1 MKLRRK
7 QDSDED
13 LGNFETLLPGNENY
27 RFVGFKKFSDYY
39 LTAELQT
46 KRWILRN
53 LPKDGVFI
61 DVGANVGIL
70 TACAAIKAVEG
81 LIVSIEPTSTF
92 DVLKRNLKSLNDQLS
107 NIQLHNVALGE
118 NNGKHKDKLY
128 KIWGEEP
135 VEDIFDFKTLDSLVS
150 ELALKKINVVKID
163 TDGFELEVLK
173 GASNTLRTHRP
184 TVIVEVNEAMAIRQT
199 SHQDLFQF
207 MIDAKYDKAL
217 ILDGHNYVFTT
228 SWGPGKPWPN
238 CLKIMTDREE
248 MIFDSLGE
256 LIASENIKN
265 LVPEF
270 IENRIELVRG
280 EKEVVFKGQ
289 IEQWAYAVKLNV
301 FVNEILPGETIL
313 EIQGE
318 LLSGSVGFSATNAT
332 GNMFLSPEK
341 ALSQNGFF
349 NIRIKVKNFENS
361 LVLRPISSGSFEVK
375 ILSISAFS
383 LGDIKL
389 ERIKN
394 IKEIEV
400 VSAAT
405 ILKQIDPKFNVS
417 LHNFI
422 ERSDSGYLME
432 QSTAHFLAAFY
443 SAFRPAKHL
452 EIGTWEGFG
461 SALALENGA
470 SEVWSIEKYE
480 KINPEYKSR
489 YLGSKETFKP
499 GWLVN
504 QSHLDRFHQI
514 FGDST
519 DIDLEVLELSFFD
532 SVLIDGAH
540 DYQSVSI
547 DSEAAIKLTKIESIV
562 LWDDFPIYESDINL
576 PRVGVLK
583 AIETMLP
590 KLREVFQLY
599 AVSGTSILIGFRK
612 N

>member
-1 MKLRRK
+1 VKLRHK
-7 QDSDED
+7 QDSREN
-13 LGNFETLLPGNENY
+13 LGNFETLIPGNENY

-53 LPKDGVFI
+53 LPKNGVFI

-70 TACAAIKAVEG
+70 TACAAIQAVEG
-81 LIVSIEPTSTF
+81 LIISIEPTSTF
-92 DVLKRNLKSLNDQLS
+92 DILKRNLKSINDQLS
-107 NIQLHNVALGE
+107 NIQFHKIALGE
-118 NNGKHKDKLY
+118 NNGERKDKLY
-128 KIWGEEP
+128 KIWGEDP
-135 VEDIFDFKTLDSLVS
+135 VEEIFEFKTLDSLVS
-150 ELALKKINVVKID
+150 ELALIKIDVIKID

-173 GASNTLRTHRP
+173 GAFNTLRTHRP
-184 TVIVEVNEAMAIRQT
+184 TVIVEINEAMAIRQT

-228 SWGPGKPWPN
+228 SWEPGKPWPN

-248 MIFDSLGE
+248 LILDNLGKF
-256 LIASENIKN
+256 IASENIKT
-265 LVPEF
+265 LVPKF
-270 IENRIELVRG
+270 IENRIKFVHN
-280 EKEVVFKGQ
+280 EKEIIFKGQ
-289 IEQWAYAVKLNV
+289 IEQWAYAAKLNV
-301 FVNEILPGETIL
+301 LVSEMLPEEIIL
-313 EIQGE
+313 KVEGE
-318 LLSGSVGFSATNAT
+318 LLSGSIGFSVSNAT
-332 GNMFLSPEK
+332 GDRFLSPEK
-341 ALSQNGFF
+341 ALKQNGFF
-349 NIRIKVKNFENS
+349 EIRIKVKNFENT
-361 LVLRPISSGSFEVK
+361 LILRPISSENFEVK
-375 ILSISAFS
+375 ISSISAFS

-389 ERIKN
+389 EQIQN
-394 IKEIEV
+394 IEEIEV

-405 ILKQIDPKFNVS
+405 VLKQIDPQFNES
-417 LHNFI
+417 WHNFI

-443 SAFRPAKHL
+443 RVFRPAKHL

-480 KINPEYKSR
+480 KTNPEYKSR
-489 YLGSKETFKP
+489 YLGSEEIFKP

-504 QSHLDRFHQI
+504 QSHHGRFHQI

-519 DIDLEVLELSFFD
+519 DIDLEVLDVKFFD

-540 DYQSVSI
+540 DNHSVAI
-547 DSEAAIKLTKIESIV
+547 DSESAIRLTKVASIV
-562 LWDDFPIYESDINL
+562 LWDDFPIYKSDINL
-576 PRVGVLK
+576 PREGVLK

-590 KLREVFQLY
+590 KLTEVFQLY

>member
-1 MKLRRK
+1 
-7 QDSDED
+7 
-13 LGNFETLLPGNENY
+13 
-27 RFVGFKKFSDYY
+27 
-39 LTAELQT
+39 
-46 KRWILRN
+46 
-53 LPKDGVFI
+53 
-61 DVGANVGIL
+61 
-70 TACAAIKAVEG
+70 
-81 LIVSIEPTSTF
+81 
-92 DVLKRNLKSLNDQLS
+92 
-107 NIQLHNVALGE
+107 
-118 NNGKHKDKLY
+118 
-128 KIWGEEP
+128 
-135 VEDIFDFKTLDSLVS
+135 
-150 ELALKKINVVKID
+150 LKKINVVKID

-173 GASNTLRTHRP
+173 GASHTLRTHRP
-184 TVIVEVNEAMAIRQT
+184 TVIVEINEALAIRQT

-228 SWGPGKPWPN
+228 SWEPGKPWPN

-248 MIFDSLGE
+248 MNFDSLGE
-256 LIASENIKN
+256 LIASENIKT
-265 LVPEF
+265 LVPKF
-270 IENRIELVRG
+270 IENRIELVCG

-289 IEQWAYAVKLNV
+289 IEQWAYAAKLNV
-301 FVNEILPGETIL
+301 FVNEILPDETIL

-332 GNMFLSPEK
+332 GDIFLSPEK
-341 ALSQNGFF
+341 ALNQNGFF
-349 NIRIKVKNFENS
+349 DIRIKVKNFENT

-389 ERIKN
+389 ERIQN
-394 IKEIEV
+394 IEEIEV

-405 ILKQIDPKFNVS
+405 ILKQIDPQFNVS

-443 SAFRPAKHL
+443 RAFRPAKHL

-489 YLGSKETFKP
+489 YLDSKETFKP

-504 QSHLDRFHQI
+504 QSYHGRFHQI

-519 DIDLEVLELSFFD
+519 DIDLELLELNFFD

-540 DYQSVSI
+540 DYHSVKI
-547 DSEAAIKLTKIESIV
+547 DSESAIKLTKIASIV

-576 PRVGVLK
+576 PREGVLK

-590 KLREVFQLY
+590 KLREVFKLY